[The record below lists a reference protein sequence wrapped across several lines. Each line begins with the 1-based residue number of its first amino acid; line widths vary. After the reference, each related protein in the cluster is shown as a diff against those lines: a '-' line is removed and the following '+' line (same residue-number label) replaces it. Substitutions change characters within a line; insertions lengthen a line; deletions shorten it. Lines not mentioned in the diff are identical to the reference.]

1 MRAVLQRVTEAYV
14 TVDQQTVGKIGAGLV
29 VLLGVET
36 GDDETDAR
44 YIAQKTAGL
53 RIFEDEAEKMNRSV
67 QQAGGS
73 VLVISQFTLL
83 GDARKGRRPGF
94 TRAEAPER
102 ADELYHLVCK
112 LLEEEGL
119 SVEKGRFQTHMQ
131 VHLVNDGPTTIL
143 LDSKKMF

>member
-1 MRAVLQRVTEAYV
+1 MRAVLQRVTKAYV
-14 TVDQQTVGKIGAGLV
+14 TVDRQTVGEIGAGLV

-36 GDDETDAR
+36 GDETDAR
-44 YIAQKTAGL
+44 YIAQKIAGL
-53 RIFEDEAEKMNRSV
+53 RIFEDEEEKMNRSV
-67 QQAGGS
+67 QQTGGS

-131 VHLVNDGPTTIL
+131 VHLVNDGPTTLL
-143 LDSKKMF
+143 LDSKKLF